1 MDNPAPRVVYSPQTT
16 MPPPAADLL
25 EPFRKYLT
33 VLASVHLDARLRG
46 KLDPAD
52 VVQQTLLRACAAWP
66 TLRAVEPAGL
76 AAWLR
81 KILASELADT
91 VKHFHRDRR
100 AVGRERSI
108 EADLD
113 RSVSGLAG
121 WLAADTASP
130 SQKAAHGED
139 LLRLTDALADLPDR
153 MREVVVLKHCQGWT
167 LQQIADRIGKT
178 VPAVASL
185 LRRGLEQLRH
195 RLEPKESAD
204 DPV

>member
-1 MDNPAPRVVYSPQTT
+1 MS
-16 MPPPAADLL
+16 PPATDLL

-33 VLASVHLDARLRG
+33 VLASVHLDPRLRG

-52 VVQQTLLRACAAWP
+52 VVQQALLRAHTALP
-66 TLRAVEPAGL
+66 TLRAVEPAAV

-100 AVGRERSI
+100 AIDRERSI

-113 RSVSGLAG
+113 RSASGLAG
-121 WLAADTASP
+121 WLAADQSSP
-130 SQKAAHGED
+130 SQRAARNED
-139 LLRLTDALADLPDR
+139 QLRLTDALADLPER

-167 LQQIADRIGKT
+167 LKQIANRLGAT
-178 VPAVASL
+178 GPAVASL
-185 LRRGLEQLRH
+185 LRRGLEQLRG
-195 RLEPKESAD
+195 RLAAEESANA
-204 DPV
+204 DP

>member
-1 MDNPAPRVVYSPQTT
+1 VVNPSAGVVSLLMVPPTT
-16 MPPPAADLL
+16 DLL

-33 VLASVHLDARLRG
+33 VLAGVHLDPRLRG

-52 VVQQTLLRACAAWP
+52 VVQQALLRAHAALP
-66 TLRAVEPAGL
+66 TLRAVEPAAV

-100 AVGRERSI
+100 AIDRERSI

-113 RSVSGLAG
+113 KSASGLAG
-121 WLAADTASP
+121 WLAADLTSP
-130 SQKAAHGED
+130 SQRAARNED
-139 LLRLTDALADLPDR
+139 LLHLADALADLPVR

-167 LQQIADRIGKT
+167 LRQIADRQGAT

-185 LRRGLEQLRH
+185 LRRGLERLRG
-195 RLEPKESAD
+195 RLAPEESAD
-204 DPV
+204 D